1 MFYDSGRNSGRQPSF
16 FKNIWLALYFINL
29 QFITMLEKLF
39 GFNPKKSTVRTEI
52 MAGITTFLTM
62 AYILAVNPNI
72 LGETGMDKGALFT
85 TTVLMSALPTIFMAL
100 YAKLPLALAPG
111 MGLNAFFAY
120 TVCLIMG
127 YSWQFALT
135 AVFLEGL
142 VFLLLTVTNLREKIV
157 DVIPP
162 ALKTAISAGIGL
174 YIAFI
179 GLKNAEVIVDNPA
192 TLVSLGKLTSGSGL
206 LGVIGI
212 AITSIL
218 LVRNVKGALLIG
230 ILATTL
236 IGIPMGITQLDGF
249 FSTPPTI
256 EPIFLKFEWSQ
267 VCTAEMATIVF
278 TLLFVDLFDCIGTV
292 IGVTTRAN
300 MIDADGKI
308 PGLKKVFMVDSVS
321 TAAGAMMGTS
331 TVAVYVESAAGV
343 NEGGRTGLT
352 SFTTGCCFLLALFFA
367 PFFLAIPAAATAP
380 VLVLVGLMMMS
391 NIWKVD
397 FFDYK
402 ESIPAFICMIFMP
415 LAYSISDGI
424 LLGHLAYVI
433 INFFSGNRKSLTP
446 GMYVLAVIFVLKF
459 ILH

>member
-1 MFYDSGRNSGRQPSF
+1 
-16 FKNIWLALYFINL
+16 
-29 QFITMLEKLF
+29 MLKKLF
-39 GFNPKKSTVRTEI
+39 GFDPKHNTVRTEI

-120 TVCLIMG
+120 TVCMVMG

-157 DVIPP
+157 DVIPTT
-162 ALKTAISAGIGL
+162 LKNAISAGIGL

-179 GLKNAEVIVDNPA
+179 GLRSAGIIVNNEA
-192 TLVSLGKLTSGSGL
+192 TLVSLGDLTSGSAL
-206 LGVIGI
+206 LGAIGI
-212 AITSIL
+212 IITSFL
-218 LVRNVKGALLIG
+218 LVKRVKGALLFG

-236 IGIPMGITQLDGF
+236 VGIPLGVTHINGV
-249 FSTPPTI
+249 FSIPPSVD
-256 EPIFLKFEWSQ
+256 PIFMKFEWDHIFTKDM
-267 VCTAEMATIVF
+267 VVVVF
-278 TLLFVDLFDCIGTV
+278 TFLFVDLFDCIGTV
-292 IGVTTRAN
+292 IGVSNRAG
-300 MIDADGKI
+300 MVKEDGKI
-308 PGLKKVFMVDSVS
+308 PRLKEIFMVDSVS

-352 SFTTGCCFLLALFFA
+352 SFVTGACFLLALFFA
-367 PFFLAIPAAATAP
+367 PLFLAIPAAATTP

-391 NIWKVD
+391 SVLKID
-397 FFDYK
+397 FDDYS
-402 ESIPAFICMIFMP
+402 ESIPAFICILLMP
-415 LAYSISDGI
+415 LTYSISEGI
-424 LLGHLAYVI
+424 VLGHLSYVF
-433 INFFSGNRKSLTP
+433 INLLSGKFKKISI
-446 GMYVLAVIFVLKF
+446 GMYILAAIFLIKF
-459 ILH
+459 IV

>member
-1 MFYDSGRNSGRQPSF
+1 
-16 FKNIWLALYFINL
+16 
-29 QFITMLEKLF
+29 MLEKLF
-39 GFNPKKSTVRTEI
+39 GFNPKETSVRTEI

-62 AYILAVNPNI
+62 AYILAVNPSI

-85 TTVLMSALPTIFMAL
+85 TTVIMSAIPRIFMGL
-100 YAKLPLALAPG
+100 YAKLPLPLAPG

-142 VFLLLTVTNLREKIV
+142 AFILLTVTNLREKIV
-157 DVIPP
+157 EVIPP
-162 ALKTAISAGIGL
+162 ALKVAISAGIGL

-212 AITSIL
+212 GLTSVL

-236 IGIPMGITQLDGF
+236 IGIPMGITNLEGV
-249 FSTPPTI
+249 FSTPPSI
-256 EPIFLKFEWSQ
+256 EPIFMKFEWDHVFTS
-267 VCTAEMATIVF
+267 EMATIVF
-278 TLLFVDLFDCIGTV
+278 TLLFVELFDCIGTV

-300 MIDADGKI
+300 MVGDDGKI
-308 PGLKKVFMVDSVS
+308 PNLKKVFMVDSLS
-321 TAAGAMMGTS
+321 TTAGAAMGTS

-343 NEGGRTGLT
+343 NEGGRSGLT
-352 SFTTGCCFLLALFFA
+352 AFTTGVCFLVALFFA

-391 NIWKVD
+391 NIWKID

-424 LLGHLAYVI
+424 LLGHLTYVI
-433 INFFSGNRKSLTP
+433 VNLLSGNRKNLTT
-446 GMYVLAVIFVLKF
+446 GMYILAIIFLIKF
-459 ILH
+459 LI

>member
-29 QFITMLEKLF
+29 QSITMLEKLF
-39 GFNPKKSTVRTEI
+39 GFNPKETTIRTEI

-62 AYILAVNPNI
+62 AYILAVNPSI

-206 LGVIGI
+206 LGIIGI
-212 AITSIL
+212 AITSVL

-236 IGIPMGITQLDGF
+236 IGIPMGITQLNGF
-249 FSTPPTI
+249 FSVPPTI

>member
-1 MFYDSGRNSGRQPSF
+1 
-16 FKNIWLALYFINL
+16 
-29 QFITMLEKLF
+29 MLEKLF
-39 GFNPKKSTVRTEI
+39 GFNPKETTIRTEI

-62 AYILAVNPNI
+62 AYILAVNPSI

-142 VFLLLTVTNLREKIV
+142 AFILLTVTNLREKIV
-157 DVIPP
+157 EVIPP

-206 LGVIGI
+206 LGIIGI
-212 AITSIL
+212 GLTSIL
-218 LVRNVKGALLIG
+218 LVRNIKGALLIG
-230 ILATTL
+230 ILATTI
-236 IGIPMGITQLDGF
+236 IGIPMGITNLDGV
-249 FSTPPTI
+249 FSIPPSI
-256 EPIFLKFEWSQ
+256 EPIFMKFEWDNIF
-267 VCTAEMATIVF
+267 TAEMATIVF

-300 MIDADGKI
+300 MIDEDGKI
-308 PGLKKVFMVDSVS
+308 PNLKKVFMVDSLS
-321 TAAGAMMGTS
+321 TAAGAAMGTS

-343 NEGGRTGLT
+343 NEGGRSGLT
-352 SFTTGCCFLLALFFA
+352 AFVTGACFLLALFFA

-391 NIWKVD
+391 NIWKID

-424 LLGHLAYVI
+424 LLGHLSYVI
-433 INFFSGNRKSLTP
+433 INLLSGNRKSLTT
-446 GMYVLAVIFVLKF
+446 GMYILAAIFLLKF
-459 ILH
+459 ILQ

>member
-1 MFYDSGRNSGRQPSF
+1 
-16 FKNIWLALYFINL
+16 
-29 QFITMLEKLF
+29 MLEKLF
-39 GFNPKKSTVRTEI
+39 GFNPKETTVRTEI

-142 VFLLLTVTNLREKIV
+142 AFILLTITNLREKIV
-157 DVIPP
+157 EVIPP

-212 AITSIL
+212 GLTSIL

-236 IGIPMGITQLDGF
+236 IGIPMGITNIDGI
-249 FSTPPTI
+249 FSIPPSI
-256 EPIFLKFEWSQ
+256 EPIFMKFEWNNIF
-267 VCTAEMATIVF
+267 TAEMATIVF

-300 MIDADGKI
+300 MIGDDGKI
-308 PGLKKVFMVDSVS
+308 PNLKKVFMVDSLS
-321 TAAGAMMGTS
+321 TAAGAAMGTS

-343 NEGGRTGLT
+343 NEGGRSGLT
-352 SFTTGCCFLLALFFA
+352 AFTTGICFLLALFFA

-391 NIWKVD
+391 NIGKID

-424 LLGHLAYVI
+424 LLGHLSYVI
-433 INFFSGNRKSLTP
+433 VNLLSGNRKNLTT
-446 GMYVLAVIFVLKF
+446 GMYVLAAIFLLKF
-459 ILH
+459 ILQ

>member
-1 MFYDSGRNSGRQPSF
+1 MF
-16 FKNIWLALYFINL
+16 
-29 QFITMLEKLF
+29 EKLF
-39 GFNPKKSTVRTEI
+39 GFNPKETTVRTEI

-85 TTVLMSALPTIFMAL
+85 TTVIMSAIPTIFMGL

-142 VFLLLTVTNLREKIV
+142 AFILLTVTNLREKIV
-157 DVIPP
+157 DVIPD

-192 TLVSLGKLTSGSGL
+192 TLVSLGHLTSGSGL
-206 LGVIGI
+206 LAIIGI
-212 AITSIL
+212 VLTSVL
-218 LVRNVKGALLIG
+218 LVKNVKGALLIG

-236 IGIPMGITQLDGF
+236 IGIPMGITNLNGF
-249 FSTPPTI
+249 FSIPPSI
-256 EPIFLKFEWSQ
+256 EPIFMKFEWSNIF
-267 VCTAEMATIVF
+267 TAEMATIVF

-292 IGVTTRAN
+292 IGVTTRAG
-300 MIDADGKI
+300 MVGEDGKI
-308 PGLKKVFMVDSVS
+308 PHLKKVFMVDSLS
-321 TAAGAMMGTS
+321 TAAGAAMGTS

-343 NEGGRTGLT
+343 NEGGRSGLT
-352 SFTTGCCFLLALFFA
+352 AFTTGICFLIALFFA

-391 NIWKVD
+391 NIWKID

-402 ESIPAFICMIFMP
+402 ESIPAFICMLFMP

-424 LLGHLAYVI
+424 LLGHLTYVI
-433 INFFSGNRKSLTP
+433 VNLLSGNRKNLTT
-446 GMYVLAVIFVLKF
+446 GMYILAVIFLLKF
-459 ILH
+459 ILQ

>member
-1 MFYDSGRNSGRQPSF
+1 
-16 FKNIWLALYFINL
+16 
-29 QFITMLEKLF
+29 MLEKLF
-39 GFNPKKSTVRTEI
+39 GFNPKETSVRTEI

-62 AYILAVNPNI
+62 AYILAVNPSI

-85 TTVLMSALPTIFMAL
+85 TTVIMSAIPSIFMGL

-142 VFLLLTVTNLREKIV
+142 AFILLTVTNLREKIV
-157 DVIPP
+157 EVIPP
-162 ALKTAISAGIGL
+162 ALKVAISAGIGL

-192 TLVSLGKLTSGSGL
+192 TLVSLGELTSGSGL

-212 AITSIL
+212 GLTSVL

-236 IGIPMGITQLDGF
+236 IGIPMGITNLEGV
-249 FSTPPTI
+249 FSIPPSI
-256 EPIFLKFEWSQ
+256 EPIFMKFEWSH
-267 VCTAEMATIVF
+267 VFTAEMATIVF

-300 MIDADGKI
+300 MVGDDGKI
-308 PGLKKVFMVDSVS
+308 PNLKKVFMVDSLS
-321 TAAGAMMGTS
+321 TTVGAAMGTS

-343 NEGGRTGLT
+343 NEGGRSGLT
-352 SFTTGCCFLLALFFA
+352 AFTTGVCFLLALFFA

-391 NIWKVD
+391 NIWKID

-424 LLGHLAYVI
+424 LLGHLTYVI
-433 INFFSGNRKSLTP
+433 VNLLSGNRKNLTT
-446 GMYVLAVIFVLKF
+446 GMYILAIIFLIKF
-459 ILH
+459 LI

>member
-1 MFYDSGRNSGRQPSF
+1 
-16 FKNIWLALYFINL
+16 
-29 QFITMLEKLF
+29 MLEKLF
-39 GFNPKKSTVRTEI
+39 GFNPKETTVRTEI

-85 TTVLMSALPTIFMAL
+85 TTVIMSAIPTIFMGL

-142 VFLLLTVTNLREKIV
+142 AFILLTVTNLREKIV
-157 DVIPP
+157 DVIPA

-179 GLKNAEVIVDNPA
+179 GLKNAEVIVDNSA

-206 LGVIGI
+206 LGIIGI
-212 AITSIL
+212 VLTSIL

-236 IGIPMGITQLDGF
+236 IGIPMGITNLDGV
-249 FSTPPTI
+249 FSIPPSI
-256 EPIFLKFEWSQ
+256 DPIFMKFEWSNIF
-267 VCTAEMATIVF
+267 TAEMATIVF

-300 MIDADGKI
+300 MVGDDGKI
-308 PGLKKVFMVDSVS
+308 PNLKKVFMVDSLS
-321 TAAGAMMGTS
+321 TAAGAAMGTS

-343 NEGGRTGLT
+343 NEGGRSGLT
-352 SFTTGCCFLLALFFA
+352 AFTTGICFLVALFFA

-391 NIWKVD
+391 NIWKID

-424 LLGHLAYVI
+424 LLGHLTYVI
-433 INFFSGNRKSLTP
+433 INLLSGNRKQLTT
-446 GMYVLAVIFVLKF
+446 GMYILALIFLLKF
-459 ILH
+459 ILQ

>member
-1 MFYDSGRNSGRQPSF
+1 
-16 FKNIWLALYFINL
+16 
-29 QFITMLEKLF
+29 MLKKLF
-39 GFNPKKSTVRTEI
+39 GFDPKQNTVRTEI

-120 TVCLIMG
+120 TVCMVMG

-157 DVIPP
+157 DVIPTT
-162 ALKTAISAGIGL
+162 LKNAISAGIGL

-179 GLKNAEVIVDNPA
+179 GLKSAGIIVNNEA
-192 TLVSLGKLTSGSGL
+192 TLVSLGDLTYGSAL
-206 LGVIGI
+206 LGAIGI
-212 AITSIL
+212 IITSFL
-218 LVRNVKGALLIG
+218 LVKRVKGALLFG

-236 IGIPMGITQLDGF
+236 VGIPLGVTHINGV
-249 FSTPPTI
+249 FSIPPSVD
-256 EPIFLKFEWSQ
+256 PIFMKFEWDHIFTKDM
-267 VCTAEMATIVF
+267 VVVVF
-278 TLLFVDLFDCIGTV
+278 TFLFVDLFDCIGTV
-292 IGVTTRAN
+292 IGVSNRAG
-300 MIDADGKI
+300 MVKEDGKI
-308 PGLKKVFMVDSVS
+308 PRLKEIFMVDSVS

-352 SFTTGCCFLLALFFA
+352 SFVTGACFLLALFFA
-367 PFFLAIPAAATAP
+367 PLFLAIPAAATTP

-391 NIWKVD
+391 SVLKID
-397 FFDYK
+397 FDDYS
-402 ESIPAFICMIFMP
+402 ESIPAFICILLMP
-415 LAYSISDGI
+415 LTYSISEGI
-424 LLGHLAYVI
+424 VLGHLSYVF
-433 INFFSGNRKSLTP
+433 INLLSGKFKKISI
-446 GMYVLAVIFVLKF
+446 GMYILAAIFLIKF
-459 ILH
+459 IV

>member
-1 MFYDSGRNSGRQPSF
+1 MVFLFYF
-16 FKNIWLALYFINL
+16 CVLINL
-29 QFITMLEKLF
+29 LIIMLEKLF
-39 GFNPKKSTVRTEI
+39 GFNPKETTVKTEI

-142 VFLLLTVTNLREKIV
+142 AFILLTVTNLREKIV
-157 DVIPP
+157 EVIPP
-162 ALKTAISAGIGL
+162 ALKSAISAGIGL

-179 GLKNAEVIVDNPA
+179 GLKNAEVIIDNPA

-206 LGVIGI
+206 LGIIGI
-212 AITSIL
+212 GLTSIL

-236 IGIPMGITQLDGF
+236 IGIPMGITNLDGV
-249 FSTPPTI
+249 FSIPPSI
-256 EPIFLKFEWSQ
+256 EPIFMKFEWKN
-267 VCTAEMATIVF
+267 VFTAEMATIVF

-300 MIDADGKI
+300 MIDENGKI
-308 PGLKKVFMVDSVS
+308 PNLKKVFMVDSVS
-321 TAAGAMMGTS
+321 TTAGAAMGTS

-343 NEGGRTGLT
+343 NEGGRSGLT
-352 SFTTGCCFLLALFFA
+352 AFTTGVCFLLALFFA

-391 NIWKVD
+391 NVWKID

-424 LLGHLAYVI
+424 LLGHLSYVV
-433 INFFSGNRKSLTP
+433 INSLSGNRKSLTT
-446 GMYVLAVIFVLKF
+446 GMYVLAAIFLLKF
-459 ILH
+459 ILQ

>member
-1 MFYDSGRNSGRQPSF
+1 
-16 FKNIWLALYFINL
+16 
-29 QFITMLEKLF
+29 MLEKLF
-39 GFNPKKSTVRTEI
+39 GFNPKETTVRTEI

-62 AYILAVNPNI
+62 AYILAVNPSI

-85 TTVLMSALPTIFMAL
+85 TTVIMSAIPSIFMGL

-142 VFLLLTVTNLREKIV
+142 AFILLTVTNLREKIV

-179 GLKNAEVIVDNPA
+179 GLKNAEVIVDNSA

-206 LGVIGI
+206 LGIIGI
-212 AITSIL
+212 GLTSIL

-236 IGIPMGITQLDGF
+236 IGIPMGITNLDGI
-249 FSTPPTI
+249 FSIPPSI
-256 EPIFLKFEWSQ
+256 EPIFLKFEWSNIF
-267 VCTAEMATIVF
+267 TAEMATIVF

-300 MIDADGKI
+300 MVGDDGKI
-308 PGLKKVFMVDSVS
+308 PNLKKVFMVDSLS
-321 TAAGAMMGTS
+321 TAAGAAMGTS

-343 NEGGRTGLT
+343 NEGGRSGLT
-352 SFTTGCCFLLALFFA
+352 AFTTGICFLLALFFA

-391 NIWKVD
+391 NIWKID

-424 LLGHLAYVI
+424 MLGHLTYVI
-433 INFFSGNRKSLTP
+433 VNLLSGNRKQLTT
-446 GMYVLAVIFVLKF
+446 GMYVLALIFLLKF
-459 ILH
+459 TL

>member
-1 MFYDSGRNSGRQPSF
+1 
-16 FKNIWLALYFINL
+16 
-29 QFITMLEKLF
+29 MLEKLF
-39 GFNPKKSTVRTEI
+39 GFNPKETTVRTEI

-142 VFLLLTVTNLREKIV
+142 AFILLTITNLREKIV
-157 DVIPP
+157 EVIPP

-212 AITSIL
+212 GLTSIL
-218 LVRNVKGALLIG
+218 LDRNVKGALLIG

-236 IGIPMGITQLDGF
+236 IGIPMGITNIDGI
-249 FSTPPTI
+249 FSIPPSI
-256 EPIFLKFEWSQ
+256 EPIFMKFEWSNIF
-267 VCTAEMATIVF
+267 TAEMATIVF

-300 MIDADGKI
+300 MIGDDGKI
-308 PGLKKVFMVDSVS
+308 PNLKKVFMVDSLS
-321 TAAGAMMGTS
+321 TAAGAAMGTS

-343 NEGGRTGLT
+343 NEGGRSGLT
-352 SFTTGCCFLLALFFA
+352 AFTTGICFLLALFFA

-391 NIWKVD
+391 NIWKID

-424 LLGHLAYVI
+424 LLGHLSYVI
-433 INFFSGNRKSLTP
+433 VNLLSGNRKNLTT
-446 GMYVLAVIFVLKF
+446 GMYVLAAIFLLKF
-459 ILH
+459 ILQ

>member
-1 MFYDSGRNSGRQPSF
+1 M
-16 FKNIWLALYFINL
+16 L
-29 QFITMLEKLF
+29 QKLF
-39 GFNPKKSTVRTEI
+39 GFNPKETTVKTEI

-85 TTVLMSALPTIFMAL
+85 TTVIMSAIPTIFMGL

-120 TVCLIMG
+120 TICLIMG

-142 VFLLLTVTNLREKIV
+142 AFILLTVTNLREKIV
-157 DVIPP
+157 DVIPDG
-162 ALKTAISAGIGL
+162 LKTAISAGIGL

-192 TLVSLGKLTSGSGL
+192 TLVSLGHLTSGSGL
-206 LGVIGI
+206 LAIIGI
-212 AITSIL
+212 ILTSVL
-218 LVRNVKGALLIG
+218 LVKNVKGALLIG

-236 IGIPMGITQLDGF
+236 IGIPMGITNLDGF
-249 FSTPPTI
+249 SSIPPSI
-256 EPIFLKFEWSQ
+256 EPIFMKFEWSNIF
-267 VCTAEMATIVF
+267 TAEMATIVF

-292 IGVTTRAN
+292 IGVTTRAG
-300 MIDADGKI
+300 MVGEDGKI
-308 PGLKKVFMVDSVS
+308 PHLKKVFMVDSLS
-321 TAAGAMMGTS
+321 TAAGAAMGTS

-343 NEGGRTGLT
+343 NEGGRSGLT
-352 SFTTGCCFLLALFFA
+352 AFTTGICFLIALFFA

-391 NIWKVD
+391 NIWKID

-402 ESIPAFICMIFMP
+402 ESIPAFVCMLFMP

-424 LLGHLAYVI
+424 LLGHLTYVI
-433 INFFSGNRKSLTP
+433 VNLLSGNRKNLTT
-446 GMYVLAVIFVLKF
+446 GMYILAVIFL
-459 ILH
+459 